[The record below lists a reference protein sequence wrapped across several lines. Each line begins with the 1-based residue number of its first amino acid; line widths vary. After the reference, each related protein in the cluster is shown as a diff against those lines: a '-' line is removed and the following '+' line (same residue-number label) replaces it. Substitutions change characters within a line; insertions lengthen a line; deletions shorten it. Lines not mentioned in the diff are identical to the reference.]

1 MDRPSK
7 LKKIARLVSAA
18 GRKTV
23 LHPREALLICRMAT
37 WVATLSILVKMTSL
51 TRALRTVS
59 TTVRNRP
66 VANDTETAATRAK
79 AIDLLLA
86 TDVLVFRPSCWKRA
100 TILHRY
106 LALNGIAS
114 SIIFGMHKEPDGEVA
129 GHAWLES
136 DGEPILEKAAPAYT
150 VTFRFPVENNSTTN
164 TSQTL
169 GTLLPGEPQT

>member
-1 MDRPSK
+1 MVRQTK
-7 LKKIARLVSAA
+7 WKKIARLVTSA

-23 LHPREALLICRMAT
+23 LHPREALLICRMAA

-59 TTVRNRP
+59 TTVRSRP
-66 VANDTETAATRAK
+66 VANDTETGARLAK

-106 LALNGIAS
+106 LALNGIDS
-114 SIIFGMHKEPDGEVA
+114 RIIFGMRKETDGGIA
-129 GHAWLES
+129 GHAWLEA
-136 DGEPILEKAAPAYT
+136 DGEPILEKDAPAYA
-150 VTFRFPVENNSTTN
+150 VTFRFPVD
-164 TSQTL
+164 
-169 GTLLPGEPQT
+169 